1 MKKAVYPGSFD
12 PFTNGHLDLIERASK
27 FVKELH
33 VVVADNVNKKTA
45 FTADERVEMLKLVTK
60 HIPNVVISQTN
71 KLVVEYAKEND
82 IKFII
87 RGLRNLLDY
96 VGEYQLY
103 SYNRN
108 LDDSIETIIMFPSIG
123 MHFVSSSAI
132 KELISHDANI
142 SLYVPKELEPII
154 VNRFKKII

>member
-33 VVVADNVNKKTA
+33 VVVADNVNKKTT

-71 KLVVEYAKEND
+71 KLVVEYAREND

-132 KELISHDANI
+132 KELISHDADI

>member
-33 VVVADNVNKKTA
+33 VVVADNVNKKTV

-108 LDDSIETIIMFPSIG
+108 LDNSIETIIMFPSIG

-132 KELISHDANI
+132 KELILHDADI
-142 SLYVPKELEPII
+142 SLYVPKELVPII
-154 VNRFKKII
+154 VNRFKKIK

>member
-33 VVVADNVNKKTA
+33 VVVADNVNKKTT

-108 LDDSIETIIMFPSIG
+108 LDNSIETIIMFPSIG

-132 KELISHDANI
+132 KELISHDASI